1 MRTYSVV
8 ESASDTTIGWV
19 SVSGTST
26 FTITATPVTNYSEAT
41 TSFTVRLKIVLTSYS
56 SQVGYI
62 TFTVNVN
69 RYTCTSL
76 TVYNRVESALLSQY
90 EYTIG
95 EGEKQLLTAPTFTTE
110 TYTCVETITYSLSL
124 DPSGTKPDYLT
135 FNSTSRVLTINT
147 ADVSIISNINLR
159 ITVTRS

>member
-1 MRTYSVV
+1 M
-8 ESASDTTIGWV
+8 
-19 SVSGTST
+19 SVSGTGA
-26 FTITATPVTNYSEAT
+26 FTITAAPAT
-41 TSFTVRLKIVLTSYS
+41 DNLYTSSPFTFRLKIVLFSYP

-69 RYTCTSL
+69 RYTCTSS
-76 TVYNRVESALLSQY
+76 TVYTRVESALLSQY

-95 EGEKQLLTAPTFTTE
+95 EGEKQLLTALTYTASP
-110 TYTCVETITYSLSL
+110 YTCVETITYALSL
-124 DPSGTKPDYLT
+124 NPSGDAPNYLT

>member
-1 MRTYSVV
+1 M
-8 ESASDTTIGWV
+8 

-41 TSFTVRLKIVLTSYS
+41 TSFTFRLKIVLTSYPA
-56 SQVGYI
+56 QVGYI
-62 TFTVNVN
+62 SFTVNVN
-69 RYTCTSL
+69 RYTCTSA
-76 TVYNRVESALLSQY
+76 TVYTRVESEALLSQY

-95 EGEKQLLTAPTFTTE
+95 EGEKQLLTALTYTASP
-110 TYTCVETITYSLSL
+110 YTCVETITYSLSL
-124 DPSGTKPDYLT
+124 QSSGTAPNYLT

-147 ADVSIISNINLR
+147 DDASIISNINLR